1 MNEETF
7 FFYWGRVST
16 AKEEN
21 PAGSMMAADNQKV
34 QIFCFFF
41 CFLPSEV
48 FFSGLS
54 VLGSKRKFGT
64 GGNLQDV

>member
-21 PAGSMMAADNQKV
+21 PAGSMMAAESSDLF
-34 QIFCFFF
+34 IFSVS
-41 CFLPSEV
+41 FLLRG
-48 FFSGLS
+48 F
-54 VLGSKRKFGT
+54 
-64 GGNLQDV
+64 